1 MMSDAG
7 GRVLTALES
16 TVLEQ
21 NAVALGMTVDALM
34 ENAGRAVAEEAAKRL
49 PAPPGSVA
57 IVAGPGNNGG
67 DGTCAAFYLHQWGY
81 TPELW
86 LVRPPSEI
94 RSLAARR
101 CFDRI
106 QRLAPTHLRTPRP
119 EDLSSSPLIVD
130 GLLGAGQSGVL
141 RSPFREAVVA
151 IRESRAPVLSID
163 VPTGVDDPNGLR
175 PKWTVALT
183 ALKEGMT
190 EANSGQIV
198 VRDIGIPPEAD
209 RQTGPGEFLF
219 FPRPSARTGLTRSAR
234 IIVIGGGPYSG
245 APALAALAALR
256 SGAERATVVVP
267 RPAADR
273 VQSFSPNLVV
283 VPIGSDRFRPPDV
296 PEIVRFVRGQSPE
309 AIVLGM
315 GCGAEPETVE
325 ALESILADLNPA
337 LPVVVDADGLRG
349 LPSPGRDRSGPIV
362 ATPNQG
368 EFAHILGGKREGSLE
383 SRIESAQQIAA
394 DRRLHLIV
402 KGDPDLLVGPG
413 RVCVNTHHHPAQT
426 VSGVGDVLGGT
437 VGSLLGQGV
446 APFHAAQLATYWV
459 GEAGDRAAG
468 RRGFG
473 LVATDVIEEL
483 PAALLDGLD
492 RLRGAG

>member
-1 MMSDAG
+1 MSGAG

-16 TVLEQ
+16 MVLEQ
-21 NAVALGMTVDALM
+21 NAVALGMTIDALM
-34 ENAGRAVAEEAAKRL
+34 ENAGRAVAEEVAKRL
-49 PAPPGSVA
+49 PTPPGPVA

-106 QRLAPTHLRTPRP
+106 QRLAPTHLRAPRP
-119 EDLSSSPLIVD
+119 EDLSSAPLVVD
-130 GLLGAGQSGVL
+130 GLLGAGQSGAL
-141 RSPFREAVVA
+141 RAPFREAVAA
-151 IRESRAPVLSID
+151 IRQSHAPVLSID
-163 VPTGVDDPNGLR
+163 VPTGLEDPNGLR

-183 ALKEGMT
+183 ALKEGMNET
-190 EANSGQIV
+190 NSGQII

-219 FPRPSARTGLTRSAR
+219 FPRPSRPTGRTRSAR
-234 IIVIGGGPYSG
+234 IVVIGGGPYSG

-256 SGAERATVVVP
+256 SGAERATVVAP
-267 RPAADR
+267 HPAADR
-273 VQSFSPNLVV
+273 IQSFSPNLVV
-283 VPIGSDRFRPPDV
+283 VSIGSDRFRPSDV
-296 PEIVRFVRGQSPE
+296 PEIVRFVRAQSPQ
-309 AIVLGM
+309 ALVLGM
-315 GCGAEPETVE
+315 GCGAEPETVD
-325 ALESILADLNPA
+325 ALRSILVDVDPG
-337 LPVVVDADGLRG
+337 LPLVVDADALHA
-349 LPSPGRDRSGPIV
+349 LPPSGRDRSGPTV

-368 EFAHILGGKREGSLE
+368 EFAHILGGMREGSLE
-383 SRIESAQQIAA
+383 ARIESAQRIATE
-394 DRRLHLIV
+394 RRLHLLV
-402 KGDPDLLVGPG
+402 KGDPDLLIGPG
-413 RVCVNTHHHPAQT
+413 RVCVNAHHHPAQT

-446 APFHAAQLATYWV
+446 APFHATQLATYWV

-473 LVATDVIEEL
+473 LMATDVVEEL
-483 PAALLDGLD
+483 PAALLGGLD